1 MDGLSYYVK
10 PYCCA
15 NNREAYFGQGTKL
28 TVLEKGR
35 KKPPTEVKVFPPS
48 ENEKPRNSGEHKV
61 KTLVCEASDFYPDHV
76 TVSWEVNGESR
87 KKGVSTDDA
96 PQIKDYNYAITSRLR
111 VDAIEWSSSKNCFK
125 CVVKYYD
132 GNGYSNHTDHV
143 CGIDRNVQDGEDGLT
158 RETYL
163 KDYSECQALICGL
176 HCQRCGLWALCRFS
190 GLEDSAFKWKTNLS
204 PVEIEVNVY
213 RRTVSLV

>member
-1 MDGLSYYVK
+1 SHPRIVNNSTEVRINCHHDESDKNVMLWYKQLQDGQMKLIVYSYFGSDPVFEKDFLKRFEMKRTDRQTGALIISNVEPNDSAMYF
-10 PYCCA
+10 CA
-15 NNREAYFGQGTKL
+15 ASTHVNNYDPAYFGEGTKL

-125 CVVKYYD
+125 CVVKYY
-132 GNGYSNHTDHV
+132 
-143 CGIDRNVQDGEDGLT
+143 
-158 RETYL
+158 
-163 KDYSECQALICGL
+163 
-176 HCQRCGLWALCRFS
+176 
-190 GLEDSAFKWKTNLS
+190 
-204 PVEIEVNVY
+204 
-213 RRTVSLV
+213 